1 MAVLNP
7 PGALPGLARSLAN
20 YLITSDSAVE
30 EGELASIFSP
40 PGMPGGDDAVV
51 QTLAVGHSVGI
62 FTKSSTGTSLSEYVR
77 SRAAG
82 SVLSKETFRRALAD
96 LLLSPERNEDPWFGE
111 DEARTAGGKDF
122 GRALS
127 WFLAQD
133 ALGPALTWAGGG
145 GRGNAED
152 LQAAQLRD
160 MPRDQ
165 RPFPNNTRWGAFTRW
180 APACGFCTYS
190 STRAT
195 GVGLVPIPR
204 IALRDVLLEMT
215 PGDYPIGD
223 LLDHLRQKLPILPGG
238 LFRRSLDRLFTFEP
252 QGLQGSELA
261 SSIGQTLLI
270 LESEGA
276 IVMERRGDASRE
288 LLSVEEERYVSHI
301 LINENGEL

>member
-20 YLITSDSAVE
+20 YLITSDSPVE
-30 EGELASIFSP
+30 EGELASTFSP
-40 PGMPGGDDAVV
+40 PGMPGGDESVV
-51 QTLAVGHSVGI
+51 QTLAVGHSVGL
-62 FTKSSTGTSLSEYVR
+62 FSRNSNGTSLGEPLR
-77 SRAAG
+77 SRANG
-82 SVLSKETFRRALAD
+82 SVLSKEAFRRAFVD

-133 ALGPALTWAGGG
+133 ALGPALTWTGVG

-165 RPFPNNTRWGAFTRW
+165 RPFPNNTRWGAFSRW

-190 STRAT
+190 STRAS
-195 GVGLVPIPR
+195 GVGLVPLPR

-223 LLDHLRQKLPILPGG
+223 LLDYLRKKLPVLPGG
-238 LFRRSLDRLFTFEP
+238 VFRLSLDRLFTVEP
-252 QGLQGSELA
+252 PGMPSPELA

-270 LESEGA
+270 LESEGVIA
-276 IVMERRGDASRE
+276 TERRGDASRE
-288 LLSVEEERYVSHI
+288 LLSVEEERYVSHV
-301 LINENGEL
+301 LIEPGELQ